1 VSRSWASREANAPG
15 TRLLISEL
23 FEADRELINAL
34 FDQTLDVIEDAF
46 EARCTFVVRGAVV
59 DGGAD
64 HYAQL
69 EAGALVLRLLSSRG

>member
-1 VSRSWASREANAPG
+1 LERLPNRDHKWWLAEVERANLSLLASREANAPG

-46 EARCTFVVRGAVV
+46 EARCT
-59 DGGAD
+59 
-64 HYAQL
+64 L
-69 EAGALVLRLLSSRG
+69 W